1 MAANTPQQ
9 GQAPNL
15 SSFGLVRGGKDFPTE
30 GREQS
35 QPAGRTVSV
44 SKRGPGQAK
53 GAAQELDSASESE
66 PGASHDASGEG
77 EGQESEA
84 ELEAEAEG
92 SEEADGGELE
102 AEGSKEEGKEKS
114 DSRSR
119 KQLRAALAKQA
130 AQHAEEMAALQRR
143 QDAVE
148 ARQTQ
153 ATQTQAARAEGEG
166 EDADELDK
174 ILDDG
179 KPGTELLSKD
189 DLKTRGD
196 RKKKLE
202 SYVGKQA
209 GRHVQDFANR
219 ELAALY
225 AMPGAKEIVEWG
237 QKTGALAKVS
247 TEHQFTAPKVMA
259 LLTAKH
265 AADVAQKD
273 KTIASLKEQ
282 VRRLNLGEIPPSGQG
297 SRGGRGTG
305 QGDNNGRSANPT
317 IKGWD
322 ALKAR
327 IHSS

>member
-1 MAANTPQQ
+1 MAANMQQPQQ
-9 GQAPNL
+9 GQAPHL
-15 SSFGLVRGGKDFPTE
+15 SSFGLVEGGKDFPTE

-35 QPAGRTVSV
+35 QPAGRTVAV

-53 GAAQELDSASESE
+53 GSAKELEASSESE
-66 PGASHDASGEG
+66 AEESSTASKEE
-77 EGQESEA
+77 EGQEFEA
-84 ELEAEAEG
+84 ELEAEGEG
-92 SEEADGGELE
+92 SEEVEGGEAE
-102 AEGSKEEGKEKS
+102 AGNEPEKGKP

-119 KQLRAALAKQA
+119 KQLRAALEKEAKA
-130 AQHAEEMAALQRR
+130 REDLQRR
-143 QDAVE
+143 VDAVE

-153 ATQTQAARAEGEG
+153 AAQTQAAPRQESEG

-174 ILDDG
+174 LLDDG

-209 GRHVQDFANR
+209 GKHVQDFANR

-225 AMPGAKEIVEWG
+225 AMPGAKELVEWG
-237 QKTGALAKVS
+237 QKSGTLAKIS
-247 TEHQFTAPKVMA
+247 TEHQFTAPKVLA

-265 AADVAQKD
+265 AADVAAKD
-273 KTIASLKEQ
+273 KEIGKLKEQ

-297 SRGGRGTG
+297 SRGGKGTG
-305 QGDNNGRSANPT
+305 QNEGRSSNPT

-327 IHSS
+327 IHAS